1 MKCSNNQS
9 VEKRHSLCGKL
20 GCYEGERVSVS
31 LGKTRSDKP
40 LIKLIYPILCILYIK
55 NMCCTAKNRS
65 KAIKSVKKLLD
76 TGWMTPFTQIVMVQ
90 LILYNGPS
98 NLFTAVTILVE
109 QTSTGAL
116 MPSASIQSTR
126 LYHFPAALDYS
137 VMTCEVSILLQSR
150 HMYDSTVAELIT
162 LKG

>member
-1 MKCSNNQS
+1 MD
-9 VEKRHSLCGKL
+9 KRHSLCGKL
-20 GCYEGERVSVS
+20 GCYEGESVSVR

-40 LIKLIYPILCILYIK
+40 LINLIYPILCILYYVQYIK

-65 KAIKSVKKLLD
+65 KAIKSIKKLLD

-98 NLFTAVTILVE
+98 NLFTAVTLLVE

-150 HMYDSTVAELIT
+150 HMYDSKVAELIT